1 MHVVVKGNGHF
12 LLELPYTASL
22 NKILLD
28 CNDKSIF
35 HYAVKDKPEISY
47 LLRCISSLFILSL
60 GKMSDT
66 VNTALITFIMSLFN
80 TDWRGQNDSESLTF
94 SIKGK
99 SGLWLEI
106 QTHDETKQIIFYSQR
121 IYSVASNVH
130 SFTSWFACRKQHS
143 KESKTPRIC
152 PRQAP
157 YFSCVALLKVQS
169 IICEVDYK

>member
-1 MHVVVKGNGHF
+1 MVVKGNRQF

-28 CNDKSIF
+28 SNDKSIF

-47 LLRCISSLFILSL
+47 PLRCISSLFISSL
-60 GKMSDT
+60 GEMSDT
-66 VNTALITFIMSLFN
+66 VSTALITFIMSLFN
-80 TDWRGQNDSESLTF
+80 TDWGVETDSESLTF

-106 QTHDETKQIIFYSQR
+106 QTHDETKQMIFYSQL

-130 SFTSWFACRKQHS
+130 SFTSWFACRKRDS
-143 KESKTPRIC
+143 KESKTPCIC
-152 PRQAP
+152 PLQAL
-157 YFSCVALLKVQS
+157 YFSCVAL
-169 IICEVDYK
+169 I